1 MLLHVHVGKALEEVP
16 KHEAQASRQLRC
28 TVDLDQS
35 LTPDG
40 IASEACDRTSTL
52 MRRES
57 KNRPHAVPGANSKAQ
72 GWARQLWQLARIR
85 FS

>member
-1 MLLHVHVGKALEEVP
+1 MAGGCEYSGPRSSDCLLLHVHVGKALEEVP

-40 IASEACDRTSTL
+40 IASEACDRTL
-52 MRRES
+52 R
-57 KNRPHAVPGANSKAQ
+57 
-72 GWARQLWQLARIR
+72 
-85 FS
+85 